1 MKLKFEVANVR
12 ENSLRLKASKA
23 FEDVLNKIA
32 WNKCTKASITLKNQ
46 IDLMGKLRSAFNGL
60 GLEDGFNLKE
70 NLDDN
75 LKFIFGPPET
85 GKTTTL
91 AKKIIGMMNEY
102 STCRILVLAPTN
114 TACDELA
121 KKIKECSKD
130 DCAWLYRFVSTADE
144 SLEDIVVDRESMVY
158 EDEQCC
164 VISTMARLP
173 FDGFNGEGGYNKL
186 LDIVWDLSL
195 IHI

>member
-1 MKLKFEVANVR
+1 
-12 ENSLRLKASKA
+12 
-23 FEDVLNKIA
+23 
-32 WNKCTKASITLKNQ
+32 
-46 IDLMGKLRSAFNGL
+46 MGKLRSAFNGL

-121 KKIKECSKD
+121 K
-130 DCAWLYRFVSTADE
+130 R
-144 SLEDIVVDRESMVY
+144 
-158 EDEQCC
+158 
-164 VISTMARLP
+164 
-173 FDGFNGEGGYNKL
+173 
-186 LDIVWDLSL
+186 
-195 IHI
+195 

>member
-1 MKLKFEVANVR
+1 MYSEILPRSIPLWLEEIGDIEIKFTFSDRDELKLKFEVANVR

-85 GKTTTL
+85 GKQQL
-91 AKKIIGMMNEY
+91 LP
-102 STCRILVLAPTN
+102 RRL
-114 TACDELA
+114 
-121 KKIKECSKD
+121 
-130 DCAWLYRFVSTADE
+130 
-144 SLEDIVVDRESMVY
+144 LE
-158 EDEQCC
+158 
-164 VISTMARLP
+164 
-173 FDGFNGEGGYNKL
+173 
-186 LDIVWDLSL
+186 
-195 IHI
+195 